1 MFNSREYEW
10 NDVKAMI
17 GGRPITRLRSVRYK
31 RSKEK
36 ELLYGTG
43 NEPVAI
49 QSGNVAYEGEVGMT
63 RSEYETLAAAGGG
76 SILDLQVDIV
86 VSYGNPANGDVMV
99 TDKLIGCQFTEEES
113 SMNQG
118 DKFEEVTLPFIF
130 MRKVKVAQ

>member
-10 NDVKAMI
+10 NDIHATV
-17 GGRPITRLRSVRYK
+17 GGRPLTRLRSVRYK

-63 RSEYETLAAAGGG
+63 RSEYETLAQSGNG
-76 SILDLQVDIV
+76 SILDIQVDIV
-86 VSYGNPANGDVMV
+86 VSYGNASNGDVMI
-99 TDKLIGCQFTEEES
+99 TDKLMGCQFSEEET
-113 SMNQG
+113 SMSQG
-118 DKFEEVTLPFIF
+118 DKFEEITLPFIF
-130 MRKVKVAQ
+130 MRKVKV

>member
-10 NDVKAMI
+10 NDVRATI

-43 NEPVAI
+43 NEPVAV

-63 RSEYETLAAAGGG
+63 RSEYETLSAAGNG
-76 SILDLQVDIV
+76 SVLDLQLDIV
-86 VSYGNPANGDVMV
+86 VSYGNPANGDTMV
-99 TDKLIGCQFTEEES
+99 TDKLMGCQFTEEES

-130 MRKVKVAQ
+130 MRKVKATQ